1 MVFSRAAR
9 EAPEAGGDHGG
20 ARRQHRAVARGRH
33 LLADRLRESV
43 RGAGPRPEGRAGP
56 AAVRLRAG
64 DDRAVRPGAAGEVR
78 RRHRPADALVH
89 DQPRVDQEGD
99 RPQRPLRLQQ
109 PLVDPVEREAH
120 LLRGD
125 DAAGAA
131 GARDL
136 DAAGEEVRARR
147 RPGADAAAVRAD
159 VLAGGDRREDRLS
172 VLHEALP
179 RRRLARRDQDRRP
192 RRVPEG
198 LRRQRHGSHEPAE
211 GGDPL
216 RLVRALHRA
225 RAADAQGE
233 LRPVGGAARP
243 LHDGHAASCR
253 RRTRRCSRT

>member
-1 MVFSRAAR
+1 MPQRTVNIGLSL
-9 EAPEAGGDHGG
+9 G
-20 ARRQHRAVARGRH
+20 ADICWPIAYES
-33 LLADRLRESV
+33 LLEGLKLDLKI
-43 RGAGPRPEGRAGP
+43 GPRPGGL
-56 AAVRLRAG
+56 RLRAG
-64 DDRAVRPGAAGEVR
+64 DDRAVRPGAAGQVR
-78 RRHRPADALVH
+78 RGDRPADALVH
-89 DQPRVDQEGD
+89 DQPRVDKEGG
-99 RPQRPLRLQQ
+99 RPQRPLCLQQ

-131 GARDL
+131 DPRDL

-147 RPGADAAAVRAD
+147 RPGADAQAVCAD
-159 VLAGGDRREDRLS
+159 VLAEGDRREDRLS

-179 RRRLARRDQDRRP
+179 WRRLAGRDQDRRP

-198 LRRQRHGSHEPAE
+198 LRRQRHRPHEPAE

-233 LRPVGGAARP
+233 LRPLGGAARP
-243 LHDGHAASCR
+243 LHHGHELPAA
-253 RRTRRCSRT
+253 RRTRRCWRTPR